1 MTKQDQLLDHD
12 SDGIKEYDNDLP
24 RWWVW
29 LFWITIIVSPI
40 YAYWF
45 HGVLDST
52 EERLAQAMSEIE
64 SKRVAQGTSSGTS
77 AVSEESLLALV
88 SDKSA
93 LAKGSELFATRCAA
107 CHQAQGQGLIGPNL
121 TDKHWIHGG
130 KIADI
135 RRVVSE
141 GVPEKG
147 MLSWKTMLSADEMN
161 AVTAYVWTLRG
172 SNPPNPKAPEGQLVE

>member
-1 MTKQDQLLDHD
+1 MTKQDQLLEHD

-29 LFWITIIVSPI
+29 LFWITIIVAPI

-45 HGVLDST
+45 HGVLAPTD
-52 EERLAQAMSEIE
+52 ERLAHAMSEVE
-64 SKRVAQGTSSGTS
+64 AKRATQS
-77 AVSEESLLALV
+77 ATANAVEVSEDNLLALV
-88 SDKSA
+88 SDTQA
-93 LAKGSELFATRCAA
+93 LAKGSELFASRCAA

-130 KIADI
+130 KIVDI
-135 RRVVSE
+135 RRTISE

-172 SNPPNPKAPEGQLVE
+172 TNPPNPKAAEGQLVE